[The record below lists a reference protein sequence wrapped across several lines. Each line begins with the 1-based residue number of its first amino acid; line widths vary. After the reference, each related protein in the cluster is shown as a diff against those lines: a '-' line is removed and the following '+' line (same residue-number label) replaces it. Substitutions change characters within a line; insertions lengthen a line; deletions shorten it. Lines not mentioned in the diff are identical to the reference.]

1 MSPPRS
7 YSSPPAPVALISYAE
22 LRAHT
27 SRREIDRELAQGRLI
42 RVRKGTF
49 VPGGCPAPL
58 LEAARHG
65 GRLDCVS
72 LLRARGIFVLD
83 REGPVHI
90 QMDRGTTRAEPRSA
104 DVVRHWRKTRAVR
117 AALHADLIEALAQAC
132 RCQEP
137 RAALA
142 TLDSAWHLGLI
153 GEGDLTE
160 VFRRLPQRYGA
171 LRPLLDR
178 RSESGSETMMRLL
191 LRTLGVTFELQVV
204 IVGVGRVDFLVD
216 GWLII
221 ECDSEAHHAGWD
233 AQRRDRRRDLAAA
246 ALGYTTLR
254 PIAEDIMHDPG
265 RVLRAVR
272 GLLAARRTVHNVGNP
287 RAKRRS

>member
-1 MSPPRS
+1 MSPSRP
-7 YSSPPAPVALISYAE
+7 YQSSLPSVSLISYAE
-22 LRAHT
+22 LRAHM
-27 SRREIDRELAQGRLI
+27 SRRAIDRELVQGALI

-49 VPGGCPAPL
+49 LPGDCPAPL
-58 LEAARHG
+58 VEAARRG

-72 LLRARGIFVLD
+72 LLRALGVFVLD
-83 REGPVHI
+83 REGPMHI
-90 QMDRGTTRAEPRSA
+90 QMERGTTRAAPRSA
-104 DVVRHWRKTRAVR
+104 GVVRHWRQTRALR
-117 AALHADLIEALAQAC
+117 GALHADLVEALAQAC

-142 TLDSAWHLGLI
+142 TLDSAWHLGLV
-153 GEGDLTE
+153 GEADLTE
-160 VFRRLPQRYGA
+160 IFRRLPQRYRA
-171 LRPLLDR
+171 LHPLLDR

-191 LRTLGVTFELQVV
+191 LRALGVTLELQVV

-246 ALGYTTLR
+246 ALGYTTIR
-254 PIAEDIMHDPG
+254 PIAEDIMHDPE

-272 GLLAARRTVHNVGNP
+272 GLLAARRSVHNVGNP
-287 RAKRRS
+287 RARRSF